1 MADESA
7 KSGVLGHLP
16 PWPRKALNNSVIGM
30 EQAYRQR
37 KGLPLLSD
45 ADIEA
50 LKAGQ
55 PMAWESGDGASAPLA
70 ASSAPP
76 VAPVAPPPPAATAT
90 STAAAGNAALSD
102 DVAKWVAEGR
112 KWSKSTIAAE
122 QARRGRKGLPALND
136 IEIAALLGEP
146 VESVAAAPAA
156 AAPVPAA
163 PRPTA
168 PSGPI
173 SADVAKWVAE
183 GKKWSKSTI
192 AAEQARRSRKSL
204 PALNDAE
211 ITALLGE
218 PATPAAAPAA
228 SVPAAAPAAPAP
240 AAPRPVAAKAAPP
253 SAAASVAR
261 TGTSTSYVGTPA
273 VGTSKAAAAGGVAS
287 IGPEDSEVNQQRRRL
302 AWSAVAAFLVAWFL
316 AFFRFFLPRTLFEP
330 ATSFKIGYPEEYGL
344 GVDTKFQQKYR
355 IWIDRTPDRIFVIYA
370 RCTHLG
376 CTPDWKPSENKFK
389 CPCHGSGYDSEGIN
403 FEGPAPRPMDRAK
416 VEIAPDGQ
424 ILVDVSKLYQW
435 PKGQP
440 TQFNEDGAYLRA

>member
-37 KGLPLLSD
+37 KGLPLLND

-55 PMAWESGDGASAPLA
+55 PMAWEGSDGGSAPIATPAPPA
-70 ASSAPP
+70 AVSSSPVATTTANPTATPAAGLSEDVAKWVAEGRKWSKSTIAAEQARRGRKGFSALNDVEIAALLGEPVESVSAPA
-76 VAPVAPPPPAATAT
+76 APTPAAVTTPPPAIASGAPI
-90 STAAAGNAALSD
+90 SAE
-102 DVAKWVAEGR
+102 VAKWVAEGR

-136 IEIAALLGEP
+136 AEIGALLGEP
-146 VESVAAAPAA
+146 VAAA
-156 AAPVPAA
+156 AAP
-163 PRPTA
+163 
-168 PSGPI
+168 
-173 SADVAKWVAE
+173 
-183 GKKWSKSTI
+183 
-192 AAEQARRSRKSL
+192 
-204 PALNDAE
+204 
-211 ITALLGE
+211 
-218 PATPAAAPAA
+218 A
-228 SVPAAAPAAPAP
+228 SVPAAATAATP
-240 AAPRPVAAKAAPP
+240 AAPRPAPAKAAPA

-261 TGTSTSYVGTPA
+261 SGESTSYVGTPA

-287 IGPEDSEVNQQRRRL
+287 IGPENSEINQQRRRL
-302 AWSAVAAFLVAWFL
+302 VWSAVAAFLVAWLL

-344 GVDTKFQQKYR
+344 GVDTKFQQRYR

-389 CPCHGSGYDSEGIN
+389 CPCHGSGYDSEGVN

-440 TQFNEDGAYLRA
+440 SQFNDPGAFLRA